1 MKKSLSIFLAVLF
14 VICSIPS
21 ALAYATPPEDFLL
34 EDNGDGTLY
43 IAYYLE
49 DDNTVSLPATS
60 DGKAITEIGEGA
72 FYIKSVVDL
81 TFSSNIKKICSGA
94 FETCD
99 VTFLNLNEG
108 LTTIESGAFNNC
120 SSLNGI
126 HLPST
131 VNSVGDGAFSACSSI
146 SSVSVADGNEDYCSD
161 GSAIYNAGKTELLI
175 YAVRSSNREQEYV
188 LPSTVTKIDSYA
200 FYSSYYLKKLY
211 LPATLSEIGN
221 FAFYNAN
228 SITDIYFAGSE
239 EQWGKVTIGTNNTV
253 LSSVT
258 MHYNEVKP
266 CDVHTWNEGEV
277 TTEATCTE
285 KGVKTYTCTVCG
297 ATEDRDIEALGHD
310 YVSSVT
316 QPTCTE
322 GGYTTNTCSRC
333 QDSYTSDETGPLG
346 HDFGEWSVTTEPTCT
361 QAGEETRYCSRCTAT
376 ETRPIP
382 APGHSWD
389 EGVVTKEPTCSKD
402 GVKTF
407 TCTACSATKTE
418 PVKATGKHTEVTDK
432 KVPAT
437 FKKSG
442 LTKGSHCSVCGKVIT
457 TQKVIPKLGKPSIVK
472 LTKGKNGLTVKWTK
486 VSRIHGY
493 KIQVSK
499 SKTFAKSKTKTFT
512 VKDQKK
518 IKRTIKRYKKGK
530 YYVRIRAYKVIGGK
544 KQYSKW
550 SKAKSIK

>member
-1 MKKSLSIFLAVLF
+1 MKKSLSLFLVVLF

-21 ALAYATPPEDFLL
+21 ALAYAAIEDDYVFD
-34 EDNGDGTLY
+34 DNDDGTLAVFMY
-43 IAYYLE
+43 SGETDHPLVI
-49 DDNTVSLPATS
+49 PAS
-60 DGKAITEIGEGA
+60 YQGKAITTIVPPA
-72 FYIKSVVDL
+72 FYNSEIVDVQMPV
-81 TFSSNIKKICSGA
+81 SMKKICTGA
-94 FETCD
+94 FDSSWIT
-99 VTFLNLNEG
+99 VVRFNEG
-108 LTTIESGAFNNC
+108 LETIETRAFNNC
-120 SSLNGI
+120 SSLTEVSI
-126 HLPST
+126 PST
-131 VNSVGDGAFSACSSI
+131 LSSLGDGAFSNCSGI
-146 SSVSVADGNEDYCSD
+146 VKVGVAEGNEYYCSD
-161 GSAIYNAGKTELLI
+161 GSAIYDIDKTVLLL
-175 YAVRSSNREQEYV
+175 YAVKSSAQEYV
-188 LPSTVTKIDSYA
+188 LPSTVTTIESYVFYSASSLKTLYLPETLSKIGDYA
-200 FYSSYYLKKLY
+200 FYKADKL
-211 LPATLSEIGN
+211 
-221 FAFYNAN
+221 
-228 SITDIYFAGSE
+228 TDIYFAGSE
-239 EQWGKVTIGTNNTV
+239 DEWGDITKGTKNEV

-277 TTEATCTE
+277 KTPATCTQ
-285 KGVKTYTCTVCG
+285 KGVKTFTCTVCG
-297 ATEDRDIEALGHD
+297 ATEDREIAALGHD

-316 QPTCTE
+316 PPTCTE
-322 GGYTTNTCSRC
+322 KGYITNTCSRC

-346 HDFGEWSVTTEPTCT
+346 HDFGEWTVTTEPTCT
-361 QAGEETRYCSRCTAT
+361 QAGEETRYCSRCSAT
-376 ETRPIP
+376 ETQPIP

-389 EGVVTKEPTCSKD
+389 GGVVTKEPTCSED
-402 GVKTF
+402 GEKTF

-418 PVKATGKHTEVTDK
+418 PVKATGKHTAVTDK

-457 TQKVIPKLGKPSIVK
+457 AQKVIPKLGKPSIVK

-499 SKTFAKSKTKTFT
+499 SRKFAKSKTKTFT

-544 KQYSKW
+544 KQFSKW